1 MYSKT
6 VELPATECAV
16 GWKCVNEIFCDETGT
31 MVAFRVELTQQQKR
45 SRGQLIVSCIINYRI
60 VIILLLSFAAVY
72 ESSSGQV

>member
-1 MYSKT
+1 M
-6 VELPATECAV
+6 ELPATECAV

-45 SRGQLIVSCIINYRI
+45 NRGQLIVSCLNIDRDAISNPI
-60 VIILLLSFAAVY
+60 LSFAAVY

>member
-1 MYSKT
+1 M
-6 VELPATECAV
+6 ELPATECAV

-45 SRGQLIVSCIINYRI
+45 NRGQLIVSLNVDRD
-60 VIILLLSFAAVY
+60 VIIQSSFAAVY

>member
-1 MYSKT
+1 M
-6 VELPATECAV
+6 

-45 SRGQLIVSCIINYRI
+45 NRGQLIVRYLLRI
-60 VIILLLSFAAVY
+60 FPRRKVIIIIAAVY

>member
-1 MYSKT
+1 MYSET

-45 SRGQLIVSCIINYRI
+45 NRGQLIVSCINIDRI
-60 VIILLLSFAAVY
+60 AIILLSFAAVH